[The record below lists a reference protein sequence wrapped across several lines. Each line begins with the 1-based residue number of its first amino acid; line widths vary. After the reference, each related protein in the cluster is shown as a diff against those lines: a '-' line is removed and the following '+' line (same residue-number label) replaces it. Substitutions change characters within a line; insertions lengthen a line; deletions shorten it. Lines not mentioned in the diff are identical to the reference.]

1 MAFISYQ
8 DGRTALHIAT
18 DQGYIEVT
26 RLLLDKGAD
35 VNIRHNV
42 SDMIWEIVLIVY
54 VSDCVVVIMNCDGS
68 AIAMSTS

>member
-1 MAFISYQ
+1 MRFLDLTMAFISYQ

-42 SDMIWEIVLIVY
+42 SDMI
-54 VSDCVVVIMNCDGS
+54 
-68 AIAMSTS
+68 